1 MKRFFNYLALAAIAA
16 TALISCNKEKE
27 TIVPEQET
35 VSFTFAS
42 DKPQLFDADTRT
54 VYEDGTI
61 EWAEG
66 DKIRVGI
73 KVGETWMAAAG
84 EPESDKYPKLYVSD
98 ALLAGGPTAQFKVPA
113 TFSLTNTGTYKFYGL
128 YPSSL
133 MSSTDA
139 KILPNVAITIPA
151 TQKPLATTFDSS
163 ADVLFAVSEDY
174 PDGIP
179 SDRVISLTWNRVV
192 AHADITLTKLP
203 IFAEDETLS
212 LIEFSAQDGAN
223 LVGAQTM
230 SIVDGTISESTATG
244 KNKITINPANVAVDN
259 TNHTLEF
266 WFSSLPFTATSI
278 KVVLTTNKKIYTK
291 EYTNISREFLRNRRN
306 TITIGMKNAQEQ
318 EIVQPGQDIP
328 NGDYVIAYKGGDDEV
343 MMLSDNFISSTGS
356 PDANARAFTVL
367 PAVGSDGK
375 IHTSANGVWHF
386 EYKGNGKY
394 VINSVQTGKYLKGT
408 ATTTYLSLED
418 NQNTFDGT
426 YNESADTY
434 RLGVTSGSD
443 TRYIG
448 FNASANPQRFAMYK
462 GSAAQPVDLTLI
474 PAVGTLRCD
483 KPVISFAT
491 PTVTIT
497 CTTEGANI
505 YYTIDG
511 TEPTASSTLY
521 AGAFD
526 LDETATVKAIA
537 VKADYADSEVASL
550 ECVVVPVKTIA
561 QVLAEGVVDSQTVTN
576 ATVMAFRS
584 GNYIIA
590 DGTGVMLMY
599 KTGTQISVGSVI
611 TATGSVVEYYGV
623 LEFKPTTYS
632 EGSGTAT
639 DYGTPENF
647 DEAAFTA
654 YKTAPVTKY
663 VTFRGVVPSSGYEV
677 SVGSNIVNIY
687 GDIPTDMRGNHC
699 VLTGYIYGLPA
710 TGNNAGKI
718 NFMLTDIELDTA
730 FPSIEVDPA
739 SLVWEATE
747 TASKSFTVT
756 AENGGFSV
764 TPASGSLSYFS
775 YTVSGDVVTVSLK
788 GDVTATE
795 TETLTITNTA
805 DASVYKTVT
814 LTRKFVPQGGYTL
827 DPVAGSDN
835 GYASNEDIE
844 IGGITWNVTGNS
856 TFVPWRL
863 GGKNL
868 SGVDRAIYSKT
879 KMASNMGKIVITHG
893 AASSITV
900 NSMKV
905 IVASDA
911 NFTNVVSELTP
922 TFVANGSVT
931 VNRPAG
937 ADWSNCYYKIVY
949 NVSVSGNT
957 NRYIQ
962 FVKAEFTAN

>member
-1 MKRFFNYLALAAIAA
+1 MKSFFNYLTLAAIAA
-16 TALISCNKEKE
+16 TAFVSCNKEKE

-54 VYEDGTI
+54 VYENGTI

-84 EPESDKYPKLYVSD
+84 EPEASKFPKLYVSD

-203 IFAEDETLS
+203 TFAEDETLS
-212 LIEFSAQDGAN
+212 LIEFSAQDGVN

-244 KNKITINPANVAVDN
+244 KNKITINPENVTVDN

-278 KVVLTTNKKIYTK
+278 KVVLTTNKKVYTK
-291 EYTNISREFLRNRRN
+291 EYTNISREFMCNRRN
-306 TITIGMKNAQEQ
+306 TLTIGMKNAQEQ

-408 ATTTYLSLED
+408 ATATYLSLED

-448 FNASANPQRFAMYK
+448 FNSTSNPQRFAMYK
-462 GSAAQPVDLTLI
+462 GNTQQLVDLTLI
-474 PAVGTLRCD
+474 PAIGTIRCD
-483 KPVISFAT
+483 KPAISFAT

-497 CTTEGANI
+497 CTTEGASI

-511 TEPTASSTLY
+511 TTPTASSTLY
-521 AGAFD
+521 EGAFD
-526 LDETATVKAIA
+526 LNETATVKAIA
-537 VKADYADSEVASL
+537 VKADYADSEVASQ
-550 ECVVVPVKTIA
+550 ECVVIPMKTIA
-561 QVLAEGVVDSQTVTN
+561 QVLADGAADSQTLANV
-576 ATVMAFRS
+576 TVMAVRS

-677 SVGSNIVNIY
+677 SVGSNTVNIY
-687 GDIPTDMRGNHC
+687 GDIPADMRGNHC
-699 VLTGYIYGLPA
+699 VLTGYIYGVPA

-718 NFMLTDIELDTA
+718 NFMLTDIELDST
-730 FPSIEVDPA
+730 FPYLDVDPA
-739 SLVWEATE
+739 SLVWESDE
-747 TASKSFTVT
+747 FGASNVKTV
-756 AENGGFSV
+756 SV
-764 TPASGSLSYFS
+764 SVNSAASG
-775 YTVSGDVVTVSLK
+775 YTVSGASSDWTVTDDGNGTISVYPNAANVSTTVNKVL
-788 GDVTATE
+788 
-795 TETLTITNTA
+795 TLTITHDDDPTLSETVTCTQSM
-805 DASVYKTVT
+805 DAATDWSRVYTSNVTLSTSGGTSASTCKVAIGGTQYDGLKAGTGKVAGAVKITVPSGTTKLHLHIAAWNGENVT
-814 LTRKFVPQGGYTL
+814 LTVTPSGYSSGIALTANSGIANNSPFTFSG
-827 DPVAGSDN
+827 DP
-835 GYASNEDIE
+835 
-844 IGGITWNVTGNS
+844 S
-856 TFVPWRL
+856 T
-863 GGKNL
+863 
-868 SGVDRAIYSKT
+868 
-879 KMASNMGKIVITHG
+879 
-893 AASSITV
+893 SS
-900 NSMKV
+900 
-905 IVASDA
+905 
-911 NFTNVVSELTP
+911 
-922 TFVANGSVT
+922 
-931 VNRPAG
+931 
-937 ADWSNCYYKIVY
+937 YYKTIEF
-949 NVSVSGNT
+949 SAALT
-957 NRYIQ
+957 
-962 FVKAEFTAN
+962 ADTDLTFTATGGNRFVVWGVNNE

>member
-1 MKRFFNYLALAAIAA
+1 MKRFFNYLTLAAIAA

-98 ALLAGGPTAQFKVPA
+98 ALVAGGSTAQFNVSNNF
-113 TFSLTNTGTYKFYGL
+113 TLTNTGTYKFYGL

-133 MSSTDA
+133 MSNTDA
-139 KILPNVAITIPA
+139 KNLPSVAITIPA
-151 TQKPLATTFDSS
+151 SQKPLATSFDSG
-163 ADVLFAVSEDY
+163 ADVLYAVSEDY

-179 SDRVISLTWNRVV
+179 SDRIISLTWNRVV

-203 IFAEDETLS
+203 TFAEGETLS
-212 LIEFSAQDGAN
+212 QIEFFAQDNAN
-223 LVGAQTM
+223 LVGSQTM
-230 SIVDGTISESTATG
+230 NITDGTISSSTATG

-278 KVVLTTNKKIYTK
+278 KVVLTTNKKVYTK

-328 NGDYVIAYKGGDDEV
+328 NGDYVIAYKGGEYEV
-343 MMLSDNFISSTGS
+343 MMLSDNLLNSTGYS
-356 PDANARAFTVL
+356 DPNARAFTDL
-367 PAVGSDGK
+367 PAVSSDGK

-394 VINSVQTGKYLKGT
+394 AINSVQTGTYLEGS
-408 ATTTYLSLED
+408 ATGSDLSLEKD
-418 NQNTFDGT
+418 LSTFDGT
-426 YNESADTY
+426 FNESANTY
-434 RLGVTSGSD
+434 RLGVTSDSN

-448 FNASANPQRFAMYK
+448 FNSTSNPKRFAMYK
-462 GSAAQPVDLTLI
+462 GSTQQPVDLSLI
-474 PAVGTLRCD
+474 PAIGTIRCD
-483 KPVISFAT
+483 KPTISFAT

-497 CTTEGANI
+497 CTTEGASI

-511 TEPTASSTLY
+511 TTPTASSTLY
-521 AGAFD
+521 EGAFD
-526 LDETATVKAIA
+526 LNETATVKAIA

-611 TATGSVVEYYGV
+611 TSTGSVVEYYGV

-663 VTFRGVVPSSGYEV
+663 VTFRGVAPSSGYDV
-677 SVGSNIVNIY
+677 SVGSNTVNIY
-687 GDIPTDMRGNHC
+687 GDIPADMKGNHC
-699 VLTGYIYGLPA
+699 VLTGYLFGVPDSGTY
-710 TGNNAGKI
+710 AGKI
-718 NFMLTDIELDTA
+718 NFMLTDIELDST
-730 FPSIEVDPA
+730 FPYLDVDPA
-739 SLVWEATE
+739 SLVWESDE
-747 TASKSFTVT
+747 FGASNVKTV
-756 AENGGFSV
+756 SV
-764 TPASGSLSYFS
+764 SVNSAASG
-775 YTVSGDVVTVSLK
+775 YTVSGASSDWTVTDDGNGTISVYPNAANASTTVNKVL
-788 GDVTATE
+788 
-795 TETLTITNTA
+795 TLTITHDDDPTLSETVTCTQSMDAATDWSRVYTSNVTLSTTGGTSATTCKVVIGGKEYNGLKAGTGSVKGAVKITVPSGTTKLHLHFAAWKGENVSLSVSPSGYSSSIALTA
-805 DASVYKTVT
+805 NSGISSNSPFTFNGDPSTSSYYKTIEFSSA
-814 LTRKFVPQGGYTL
+814 LT
-827 DPVAGSDN
+827 
-835 GYASNEDIE
+835 
-844 IGGITWNVTGNS
+844 
-856 TFVPWRL
+856 
-863 GGKNL
+863 
-868 SGVDRAIYSKT
+868 
-879 KMASNMGKIVITHG
+879 
-893 AASSITV
+893 
-900 NSMKV
+900 
-905 IVASDA
+905 A
-911 NFTNVVSELTP
+911 NTELT
-922 TFVANGSVT
+922 
-931 VNRPAG
+931 
-937 ADWSNCYYKIVY
+937 
-949 NVSVSGNT
+949 
-957 NRYIQ
+957 
-962 FVKAEFTAN
+962 FTATGGNRFVVWGVNNE